1 MLSYN
6 AAMSDADLSSFIR
19 VLSVA
24 AIPVLFGIT
33 VHEVAHGWM
42 ARHFGDRTAELLG
55 RLTLNPVKHIDP
67 LGTIVVPL
75 FLLFT
80 GGFVFGWARPVPVNA
95 RAMRNPKR
103 NMVAVAAAGPVANL
117 VMAFCWVMVF
127 RLAEAMP
134 AASVATGFLARMAAI
149 GLSFNLLLM
158 TFNLLPVPP
167 LDGGRVLRGL
177 LPEAVGRR
185 LDVIEPYG
193 LIIIFALLALGVLNQ
208 ILAPLFVVVEKLV
221 LSLAGVKGIG

>member
-1 MLSYN
+1 MP
-6 AAMSDADLSSFIR
+6 DADLSSFIR

-75 FLLFT
+75 FLLLM

-103 NMVAVAAAGPVANL
+103 NMVAVAAAGPAANL
-117 VMAFCWVMVF
+117 VMACGWVIVF
-127 RLAEAMP
+127 RLAEAIPVAP
-134 AASVATGFLARMAAI
+134 AATAFVERMAAI
-149 GLSFNLLLM
+149 GLSFNVLLM
-158 TFNLLPVPP
+158 IFNLLPVPP

-177 LPEAVGRR
+177 LPEALGRR

-208 ILAPLFVVVEKLV
+208 ILAPLFVVVEELV